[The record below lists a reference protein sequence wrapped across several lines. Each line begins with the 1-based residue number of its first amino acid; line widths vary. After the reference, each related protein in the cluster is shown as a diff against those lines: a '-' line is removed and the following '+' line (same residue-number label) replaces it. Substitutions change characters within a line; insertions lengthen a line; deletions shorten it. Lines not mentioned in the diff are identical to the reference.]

1 MIKNFD
7 DEITIVKRTLES
19 HAETLRVVLNEF
31 GAQMNSSDELYEF
44 EKRKKQLKE
53 LNKLIKTLKD
63 GKK

>member
-44 EKRKKQLKE
+44 EQRKKQLKE